1 VPRPINL
8 PVEIWQPMT
17 SGRSIDFIAKKGIKG
32 MTALS
37 GEKVV
42 EQFFT
47 AYKDAAAEAGR
58 SVTLGQ
64 DMSLGFGF
72 YIADTQEEAIEKV
85 RPYHDERYK
94 WFSPFGLVRYV
105 DEEGRMWGSPGAPA
119 RTPMV
124 EDGVQQKAWLCGPP
138 EHFIETLKDMEEK
151 YPGLEDVFLQWPEGM
166 PWSEM
171 SAQLELFSKEVIPA
185 FSGRG

>member
-1 VPRPINL
+1 
-8 PVEIWQPMT
+8 
-17 SGRSIDFIAKKGIKG
+17 
-32 MTALS
+32 MTALC

-47 AYKDAAAEAGR
+47 AYCDAAQEAGR
-58 SVTLGQ
+58 SLTLGQ

-72 YIADTQEEAIEKV
+72 YIADTQKEAMEKL
-85 RPYHDERYK
+85 RPFHDERYK
-94 WFSPFGLVRYV
+94 RFAPFGLVRYT

-119 RTPMV
+119 RTPQV

-138 EHFIETLKDMEEK
+138 EYFIETFKELEEK

-166 PWSEM
+166 PLNELLS
-171 SAQLELFSKEVIPA
+171 QLEIFSKEIIPA
-185 FSGRG
+185 FSGRS